1 MKKSTMKFILALGL
15 ISNVSLS
22 QIIEVASGL
31 SSPFGLA
38 VDQASNLFISE
49 SGNIDG
55 NKISMM
61 FLNDGSSDVFDLFTE
76 NLSTPTKLKIYDNNL
91 YIVETGSNEISRFNM
106 LTSPPQIS
114 TYITGLLTPKGLDI
128 VNNDFIVGD
137 YGNYAIKKINTS
149 STPFESTTIAYDLAY
164 DIVIDGDIYY
174 YANSDY
180 GLVNLNSI
188 TNPDQ
193 VSTAVVTSI
202 AHPSSL
208 LLYEGLLYISDSIE
222 GKIYRINPN
231 GGTTMPQ
238 LLVSG
243 LNMPQSM
250 VVFNN
255 ELYIAESGANRIVKL
270 NLNTLSN
277 NEASDGL
284 IVKILPNP
292 TQNLLNI
299 EMNNEIKKISIFD
312 LLGKKMIVNYKSDKV
327 IDVSNLPIGIYNI
340 EIIDNYDKIYSSK
353 FIKK

>member
-1 MKKSTMKFILALGL
+1 MKKSTIKFVFVLVL

-31 SSPFGLA
+31 SNPFGLA

-106 LTSPPQIS
+106 LTGPPQIS

-149 STPFESTTIAYDLAY
+149 STPFQSTTIANDLAY
-164 DIVIDGDIYY
+164 DIVVDGDIYY

-180 GLVNLNSI
+180 GVVSLNSI
-188 TNPDQ
+188 TNPNQ
-193 VSTAVVTSI
+193 ISTVVVTSVE
-202 AHPSSL
+202 HPSSL
-208 LLYEGLLYISDSIE
+208 LLHEGLLYISDSAE

-231 GGTTMPQ
+231 GGTTIPQ

-243 LNMPQSM
+243 LNIPQSM
-250 VVFNN
+250 VIFNN
-255 ELYIAESGANRIVKL
+255 ELYVAESGANRIIKL

-277 NEASDGL
+277 NKASDGL
-284 IVKILPNP
+284 IVEILPNP

-299 EMNNEIKKISIFD
+299 ELNNEIKEISICD
-312 LLGKKMIVNYKSDKV
+312 LLGKKMVVKYKSDKV
-327 IDVSNLPIGIYNI
+327 IDVSNLPIGIYII
-340 EIIDNYDKIYSSK
+340 EIIDNYDKTYSSK
-353 FIKK
+353 FIKN